1 MLSTIQ
7 GLDEKGGN
15 QNLQGNFHKERLAA
29 ELELESLMEAE
40 EIYWQQR
47 GRDKI
52 ILEGDANTS
61 FFHLTANGRRRK
73 KTILSLEH
81 EGSIVTDPSQIQEII
96 YAYYKDLFGKGQP
109 RKVSLMPGVWP
120 SERKLSMADNEMLNR
135 TFTEEEVKKS
145 VFEMKE
151 NTAPGPNGFGV
162 TFYKKCWNLIKGE
175 LMEMINDFY
184 LGNLDLT
191 KLNYGIVTLVPK
203 VVDAN
208 NEKQFRPICLLNV
221 SFKIFTKL
229 VMDRLTEVAGKIIS
243 PSQTAFIK
251 GRYILDGAVMLHEII
266 HELQTHKEEGVIF
279 KIDFEKA

>member
-1 MLSTIQ
+1 
-7 GLDEKGGN
+7 
-15 QNLQGNFHKERLAA
+15 
-29 ELELESLMEAE
+29 
-40 EIYWQQR
+40 
-47 GRDKI
+47 
-52 ILEGDANTS
+52 
-61 FFHLTANGRRRK
+61 
-73 KTILSLEH
+73 
-81 EGSIVTDPSQIQEII
+81 
-96 YAYYKDLFGKGQP
+96 
-109 RKVSLMPGVWP
+109 
-120 SERKLSMADNEMLNR
+120 
-135 TFTEEEVKKS
+135 
-145 VFEMKE
+145 MKE

-279 KIDFEKA
+279 KIDFEKAYDRISWDFVEEIMTAKGFDKKLRDWIMSSVKWGRVCININGQNGPYFKTHRGLRQGDPLSPLLFNLAVDALDHILNKAKDTGLIKGLVTHLIPRGITHLQYEMTLLS